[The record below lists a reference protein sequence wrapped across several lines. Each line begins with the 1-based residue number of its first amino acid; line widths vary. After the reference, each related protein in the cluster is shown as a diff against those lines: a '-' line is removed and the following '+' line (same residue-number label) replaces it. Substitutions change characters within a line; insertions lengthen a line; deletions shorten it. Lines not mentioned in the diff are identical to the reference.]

1 MAEGT
6 RRCLKTLNDLYDKAL
21 RLALYIALGIVFW
34 CIYDAAY
41 VYSHTLDKDILKY
54 KPDPY
59 GDNTAAL
66 DSPITDDMVSWLTID
81 DTNIDYPVMQG
92 RDNTEYLN
100 KDPFGEYSLSG
111 SIFLDSRCSPDFT
124 DDYSLVYGHHMEY
137 GKMFGA
143 LDEFLDSSYLSAHST
158 GTLIIGKDAHAV
170 YPLKVFAALNVNAR
184 DNEVFSPS
192 ESLETRKY
200 LAARLGEE
208 PEDKRILALSTCS
221 EGDSLARIVVFCYIL
236 DEQKQKNAN

>member
-6 RRCLKTLNDLYDKAL
+6 RQFLKTLNELYDKLL
-21 RLALYIALGIVFW
+21 RLVLYIALGIVFW

-54 KPDPY
+54 KPVP
-59 GDNTAAL
+59 GSDNTAAIE
-66 DSPITDDMVSWLTID
+66 SPITDDMVSWLTID

-143 LDEFLDSSYLSAHST
+143 LDDFLDRDYLEAHTT
-158 GTLIIGKDAHAV
+158 GTLIIGKDARAV
-170 YPLKVFAALNVNAR
+170 YPLRVFAAMNVSAH
-184 DNEVFSPS
+184 DNEVFSPAAAKD
-192 ESLETRKY
+192 TRKY
-200 LAARLGEE
+200 LEKNLGAA
-208 PEDKRILALSTCS
+208 PENYRILALSTCS

-236 DEQKQKNAN
+236 D